1 MEESNIPCTSNYEP
15 SPMPADDRMRET
27 RIQQLSSGY
36 VVSVGCQSFAFS
48 TKEEMVGKLL
58 EYINSPA
65 ITEKN
70 WFSGKLFN

>member
-1 MEESNIPCTSNYEP
+1 
-15 SPMPADDRMRET
+15 MPVGENMRET

-48 TKEEMVGKLL
+48 TKEEMTAKLM
-58 EYINSPA
+58 EYINAPA
-65 ITEKN
+65 ATEKK